1 LAAHE
6 VDRQDALCTVEG
18 LVETQ
23 AATPAAEA
31 SKTGQAHGAAAEK
44 SETQMNNVNIGTLAG
59 QITFEDKVS
68 TTMEAVLA
76 KVNRLDESFGGMNNS
91 VKTLASGFILGEVA
105 MKAFDKVLDISIGL
119 VEDFTTEG
127 AGIADVE
134 ENFLRLAEGAD
145 RAGESMLGTLR
156 EGTHNT
162 IDDFTLM
169 KTVNDQFAAGIQLTD
184 EQMRTLADGGFALA
198 QAKGIDVADAFDTV
212 NTAMLTGQVRSV
224 QLLTGK
230 IDLAK
235 AEEEYAKQLGTT
247 SERLTTQEKQEASRI
262 AILNAVSD
270 ATKRLGEQTDGVDEI
285 IAQVG
290 TAWDNFYNNLIKNV
304 AASPKVVDAFL
315 SIRDSI
321 FETFGGSDAFMET
334 FMSGIEGVADVV
346 TEWSP
351 VIIGWFGK
359 VRDGAVALWDRAVD
373 AWEKYGPLL
382 TGAFEVIQDVIV
394 GVYDAVIGTWD
405 ALPDWMKR
413 VAERSAIA
421 AAGMYLVSSGV
432 EAASSSILDITASF
446 ATITSG
452 MQSLPALLTSI
463 GGGFATLSTQASI
476 MWAVMD
482 FSSLAQAGASFKLL
496 AGSIASTIGPLGI
509 ATAYATALFLAYE
522 LGQTEA
528 VSDWFMELGLELQGF
543 TQAEQDA
550 MIATD
555 KAMQATQASAQASKE
570 KTDVLALLEAVQ
582 AQVEEGTEALT
593 ASVTEQSEALTDTT
607 ERTKEYELAWSALNA
622 LGTTWQDT
630 LKGVNGDLRASVM
643 EYAKLGASVEEL
655 YQAFPKLTKAQ
666 AEAAVEAVKAARE
679 IQAVN
684 QETLDIINEAHGNNI
699 NDWIEGEERKLAATL
714 ESLKLQGKLTEEM
727 LNAQMEKF
735 DATID
740 AEISKR
746 NEANEL
752 SRDHYEMLVDEAQ
765 NAYDLLMKDATAHTE
780 REIRESARLLEQRKR
795 DLYQWTHIA
804 NGLMD
809 EQTSVVVSETAAQG
823 AAVSQ
828 LGQTWRD
835 TVGEAIHETISAVQT
850 MRQETEALNER
861 IRTGA
866 GGVKNDVTRANLDAF
881 AKQYNIP
888 TAAALDMAQRGFSF
902 SEMIQAFQS
911 GQMKSWVPSGPR
923 IPGFR
928 EGGFGDFKDGTLAM
942 LHGPEVIVPLDKMG
956 SLGSVTNHFYVNGTA
971 EESARKIS
979 QILIRDFKTGRQL
992 NFK

>member
-1 LAAHE
+1 
-6 VDRQDALCTVEG
+6 
-18 LVETQ
+18 
-23 AATPAAEA
+23 
-31 SKTGQAHGAAAEK
+31 
-44 SETQMNNVNIGTLAG
+44 MNNVNIGTLAG
-59 QITFEDKVS
+59 QITFEDKIS

-91 VKTLASGFILGEVA
+91 VKTLASGFILGELA
-105 MKAFDKVLDISIGL
+105 MKAFDKVMDVSIGL

-134 ENFLRLAEGAD
+134 ENFNRLAEGAD
-145 RAGESMLGTLR
+145 RVGETMLGVLR

-184 EQMRTLADGGFALA
+184 EQMKTLADGGFALA

-247 SERLTTQEKQEASRI
+247 SERLTTQEKQEAARI

-285 IAQVG
+285 IAQVS
-290 TAWDNFYNNLIKNV
+290 TAWDNFYDNLISNV

-334 FMSGIEGVADVV
+334 FMSGIESTADVV
-346 TEWSP
+346 TEWAP
-351 VIIGWFGK
+351 IIVGWFGK
-359 VRDGAVALWDRAVD
+359 MRDGAVELWDRAVD

-382 TGAFEVIQDVIV
+382 KGAFDIIKGVVV

-421 AAGMYLVSSGV
+421 AAGMYLLSSGV
-432 EAASSSILDITASF
+432 EAASSSVLDITASF

-452 MQSLPALLTSI
+452 FQSLPAVLTGISA
-463 GGGFATLSTQASI
+463 GFATMATQASI

-482 FSSLAQAGASFKLL
+482 FSSIAQAAASFKLL

-509 ATAYATALFLAYE
+509 AAAYATALFLAYE

-550 MIATD
+550 MIAAD
-555 KAMQATQASAQASKE
+555 KAMQATNASAKASKE
-570 KTDVLALLEAVQ
+570 QTDVLALLEAVQ
-582 AQVEEGTEALT
+582 AQVNEGTEALT
-593 ASVTEQSEALTDTT
+593 TSVNEQGEALTDTT
-607 ERTKEYELAWSALNA
+607 ERTKEYQLAWEALNA

-699 NDWIEGEERKLAATL
+699 NDWIEGEQRKLAATL
-714 ESLKLQGKLTEEM
+714 ESLKLQGKLTDEM
-727 LNAQMEKF
+727 LNAQMAKF

-746 NEANEL
+746 NESNEL
-752 SRDHYEMLVDEAQ
+752 SRDHYAMLVDEAQ
-765 NAYDLLMKDATAHTE
+765 NAYDLLMKDVTSHTD

-795 DLYQWTHIA
+795 DLAQWNNIA
-804 NGLMD
+804 NGIMD
-809 EQTSVVVSETAAQG
+809 SNTANVVDETSKQIASVNALGDAWTASVGG
-823 AAVSQ
+823 AIDESTVKVRTLSGEVKSLAEYQASQ
-828 LGQTWRD
+828 L
-835 TVGEAIHETISAVQT
+835 
-850 MRQETEALNER
+850 
-861 IRTGA
+861 A
-866 GGVKNDVTRANLDAF
+866 GGSTNVTRANLESF
-881 AKQYNIP
+881 AKQFGIP
-888 TAAALDMAQRGFSF
+888 VSDALSMASRGFSF
-902 SEMIQAFQS
+902 QEIRDAYNS
-911 GQMKSWVPSGPR
+911 GTTKTWVPSGPR

-942 LHGPEVIVPLDKMG
+942 LHGPEIIVPLDKMG
-956 SLGSVTNHFYVNGTA
+956 AMGSVTNHFYVNGTA

>member
-1 LAAHE
+1 
-6 VDRQDALCTVEG
+6 
-18 LVETQ
+18 
-23 AATPAAEA
+23 
-31 SKTGQAHGAAAEK
+31 
-44 SETQMNNVNIGTLAG
+44 MNNVNIGTLAG
-59 QITFEDKVS
+59 QITFEDKIS

-91 VKTLASGFILGEVA
+91 VKTLASGFILGELA
-105 MKAFDKVLDISIGL
+105 MKAFDKVMDVTIGL

-134 ENFLRLAEGAD
+134 ENFNRLAEGAD
-145 RAGESMLGTLR
+145 RAGETMLGVLR

-184 EQMRTLADGGFALA
+184 EQMKTLADGGFALA

-247 SERLTTQEKQEASRI
+247 SERLTTQEKQEAARI

-285 IAQVG
+285 IAQVS
-290 TAWDNFYNNLIKNV
+290 TAWDNFYDNLISNV

-321 FETFGGSDAFMET
+321 FETFGGSDVFMET
-334 FMSGIEGVADVV
+334 FMSGIESAADVV
-346 TEWSP
+346 TEWAP
-351 VIIGWFGK
+351 IIVSWFGK
-359 VRDGAVALWDRAVD
+359 MRDGAVELWDRAVD

-382 TGAFEVIQDVIV
+382 KGAFDIIKGVVV

-421 AAGMYLVSSGV
+421 AAGMYLLSSGV
-432 EAASSSILDITASF
+432 EAASSSVLDVTASL

-452 MQSLPALLTSI
+452 FQALPALLTSI
-463 GGGFATLSTQASI
+463 GAGFATMSTQASI

-482 FSSLAQAGASFKLL
+482 FSSIAQTAASFKLL
-496 AGSIASTIGPLGI
+496 AGSIAATLGPLAMAAI
-509 ATAYATALFLAYE
+509 YAAALFAAYE

-550 MIATD
+550 MIAAD
-555 KAMQATQASAQASKE
+555 KTAKSMAADAEMAKEYKAQNDKVA
-570 KTDVLALLEAVQ
+570 
-582 AQVEEGTEALT
+582 EAL
-593 ASVTEQSEALTDTT
+593 AAAEEAINKANEALEHQDDDLADTT
-607 ERTKEYELAWSALNA
+607 ARTKEYELAWTALNA

-699 NDWIEGEERKLAATL
+699 NDWIEGEERKLAASL
-714 ESLKLQGKLTEEM
+714 ESLKLQGKLTTEM
-727 LNAQMEKF
+727 LDAQMAKF

-765 NAYDLLMKDATAHTE
+765 NAYDLLMKDVTSHTD

-795 DLYQWTHIA
+795 DLGQWSTIA

-809 EQTSVVVSETAAQG
+809 ANTTNVIEETSKQAE
-823 AAVSQ
+823 AVST
-828 LGQTWRD
+828 LGQVWED
-835 TVGEAIHETISAVQT
+835 TVGRAIEDSATKV
-850 MRQETEALNER
+850 
-861 IRTGA
+861 RTL
-866 GGVKNDVTRANLDAF
+866 GGEIMTLSEFQAKQLQGGSFDITRANLSDF
-881 AKQYNIP
+881 AKKWGIP
-888 TAAALDMAQRGFSF
+888 VADAMAMAARGFSF
-902 SEMIQAFQS
+902 QEMREAYQS
-911 GQMKSWVPSGPR
+911 GTVQSWIPSGPR

-942 LHGPEVIVPLDKMG
+942 LHGPEVIVPLDKFGGMG
-956 SLGSVTNHFYVNGTA
+956 NVTNHFYVNGTA